1 MTHSYFVKIFKWI
14 HVAWDPPH
22 RAKPF
27 SLSYETRHY
36 LWRIERYVDGNSW
49 ACAQL
54 LLGIPCSAGFNYT
67 VFHFPG
73 PNILVT
79 SEKLFRHCES
89 TSVALPRRRGFR
101 ALKCKLN
108 LITTTLSLHYWYTQ
122 PGIRNMFHILW
133 AVISNSATSTKTNF
147 PISVF
152 LHLSDVITFVLQD
165 GTKRS

>member
-1 MTHSYFVKIFKWI
+1 MTHSYFVKIFRWI

-22 RAKPF
+22 TAKPLSVLRDTPL
-27 SLSYETRHY
+27 SLKDRE
-36 LWRIERYVDGNSW
+36 IDGNPW

-54 LLGIPCSAGFNYT
+54 PLGIPCSAGFNYT

-89 TSVALPRRRGFR
+89 TSVALTRRRGFR

-122 PGIRNMFHILW
+122 PGIRNMLHILW
-133 AVISNSATSTKTNF
+133 AVISKSATSTKTNF

-152 LHLSDVITFVLQD
+152 LHLNDVITFVLQD